1 VPDLSLLFSDLVR
14 VEAELSSI
22 DLTPA
27 GEGLLDKEQLM
38 LTPCRGD
45 VR

>member
-1 VPDLSLLFSDLVR
+1 MPDLSLLFSGLVR

-22 DLTPA
+22 DPTPA
-27 GEGLLDKEQLM
+27 GERLLDKEQLM
-38 LTPCRGD
+38 RTLCRGD